1 MSWSSRILHWTGNET
16 LPELKKLYTSETKGI
31 QTTNTI
37 EFFPEKV
44 EDTPTTAAT
53 DRLARATEDL
63 FEILQATHPA
73 TPFPQQGTVIN
84 DAMEQLTKIFTPP
97 NRNETA

>member
-1 MSWSSRILHWTGNET
+1 MPWSSRILHWTGNET
-16 LPELKKLYTSETKGI
+16 LPELKKLYTSEKKVI

-44 EDTPTTAAT
+44 EDTATT
-53 DRLARATEDL
+53 DRLARATEDI
-63 FEILQATHPA
+63 FEILQATHPE
-73 TPFPQQGTVIN
+73 TSFPQQGTVIN
-84 DAMEQLTKIFTPP
+84 DAMEQLTKIFTSP

>member
-1 MSWSSRILHWTGNET
+1 MSWSNRILHRTGNET
-16 LPELKKLYTSETKGI
+16 LPELEKLYTNEKKGI

-44 EDTPTTAAT
+44 EDTATAATT

>member
-1 MSWSSRILHWTGNET
+1 MH
-16 LPELKKLYTSETKGI
+16 
-31 QTTNTI
+31 
-37 EFFPEKV
+37 
-44 EDTPTTAAT
+44 AT

-63 FEILQATHPA
+63 FVILQATCPA
-73 TPFPQQGTVIN
+73 TPFPQQGTAIN

>member
-1 MSWSSRILHWTGNET
+1 MH
-16 LPELKKLYTSETKGI
+16 
-31 QTTNTI
+31 
-37 EFFPEKV
+37 
-44 EDTPTTAAT
+44 AT

-84 DAMEQLTKIFTPP
+84 DATEQLTKNFTPP
-97 NRNETA
+97 KRNETA